1 MWTLVN
7 FKMDKKASRIRNLS
21 TCNLERFADQGTSNR
36 IDSISK
42 TSYQTDHKMHIF
54 FLTRFQSL
62 DEENLIVH
70 TVHVFMIVWCA
81 YAHGSASKDS
91 AFCVDLCHQLHAYHV
106 FCVLH
111 AWTRA
116 LIWICVLTRPGKRE
130 PQWPHT
136 YWAGQG
142 ESSWVRRTPGFSH
155 LLWHYT
161 ELSLLQSLFFG
172 WQLTTFTEMVQ
183 TCFESFSVHK
193 NSFAFDSRSIP

>member
-1 MWTLVN
+1 MYYGMLRWRTKGEDRAKELGRNKCEKIEGKKTNRAIRNRQSPSWTLITADCPWFLLNPIYFFYLDVWTLVN
-7 FKMDKKASRIRNLS
+7 FKMDKKASRIRSLS

-70 TVHVFMIVWCA
+70 AVHVFMMVWCA

-106 FCVLH
+106 FCVCCMH
-111 AWTRA
+111 GH
-116 LIWICVLTRPGKRE
+116 V
-130 PQWPHT
+130 
-136 YWAGQG
+136 
-142 ESSWVRRTPGFSH
+142 H
-155 LLWHYT
+155 L
-161 ELSLLQSLFFG
+161 
-172 WQLTTFTEMVQ
+172 
-183 TCFESFSVHK
+183 FEYVY
-193 NSFAFDSRSIP
+193 